1 MRSKDITIGMKV
13 IAVSKSTGQSWES
26 WKELIETSARIYGQ
40 SADKV
45 LTVRA
50 WDRHTKSWVC
60 RFSNC
65 PSMGYFL
72 AKDLVE
78 WRPE

>member
-13 IAVSKSTGQSWES
+13 IAVSKSRGQSWES

-45 LTVRA
+45 LTVRGGYPQLYVMA
-50 WDRHTKSWVC
+50 RD
-60 RFSNC
+60 FEPYAEESN
-65 PSMGYFL
+65 
-72 AKDLVE
+72 E
-78 WRPE
+78 E

>member
-26 WKELIETSARIYGQ
+26 WKSMIESYARVYGR
-40 SADKV
+40 SADDILK
-45 LTVRA
+45 VRA
-50 WDRHTKSWVC
+50 WDRHTKSWIC
-60 RFSNC
+60 DFPNR
-65 PSMGYFL
+65 PGMGYFL

>member
-13 IAVSKSTGQSWES
+13 VAVSKSAGQSWKS
-26 WKELIETSARIYGQ
+26 WKELIETSARIYGRA
-40 SADKV
+40 ADEV
-45 LTVRA
+45 LTVMA
-50 WDRHTKSWVC
+50 WDRHTRSWVC
-60 RFSNC
+60 RFSNR
-65 PSMGYFL
+65 PGTGYFL